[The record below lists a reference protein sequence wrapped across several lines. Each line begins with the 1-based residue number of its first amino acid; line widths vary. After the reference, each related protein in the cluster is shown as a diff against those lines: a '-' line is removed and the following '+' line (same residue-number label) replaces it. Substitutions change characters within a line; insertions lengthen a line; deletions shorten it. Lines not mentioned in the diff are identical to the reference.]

1 MLWILTVHKKKNM
14 KKILLLDAFPS
25 TLKKRKIYTSC
36 HIVSDL
42 YPKMLTGADRILLQ
56 FIKGLTQ
63 SVFGDWL

>member
-1 MLWILTVHKKKNM
+1 MHFRQPWRKEE
-14 KKILLLDAFPS
+14 
-25 TLKKRKIYTSC
+25 KKRKIHTSC

>member
-1 MLWILTVHKKKNM
+1 M

-25 TLKKRKIYTSC
+25 TLKKREKKRKIHTSC